1 MEKEAHKKRQT
12 TPVKYGGGVAIQ
24 HPRGTPTLWSSA
36 PRAPKEGAEQM
47 ISQSMCCGP
56 RILEDKT

>member
-24 HPRGTPTLWSSA
+24 HPRGTPDSLVLCSPSTEGGGRVDDFSVYVLWSSDF
-36 PRAPKEGAEQM
+36 G
-47 ISQSMCCGP
+47 G
-56 RILEDKT
+56 